1 MKGVALAALVVSSL
15 APNLYWTQGGGGN
28 SGFIIGK
35 TGVIVIDATLTPASA
50 KELIAEVAK
59 VSPKPITHVI
69 LTHADPD
76 HVNGLAAFPAGVTV
90 IAHEGARADLGTL
103 PKDRAPS
110 RLIARTGEV
119 MMIDG
124 VKIAFRHW
132 APAHT
137 NGDLVVHLP
146 DQKIMFA
153 GDLITAEAEPSI
165 RLEKR
170 GSSEGW
176 ITSVKG
182 LLGLGAQHIVP
193 GHGDVRTGA
202 EIQARL
208 DAAAVKRDKIAALV
222 REGKSIDEVKA
233 SLGEPP
239 AARGPAPLTFT
250 DVIYQELTKRLR

>member
-1 MKGVALAALVVSSL
+1 VKGVAIAALVVSSL

-35 TGVIVIDATLTPASA
+35 TGVIVVDATLTPASA
-50 KELIAEVAK
+50 KELVAEVAK
-59 VSPKPITHVI
+59 VTPKPITHVI
-69 LTHADPD
+69 LTHGDPD
-76 HVNGLAAFPAGVTV
+76 HVSGLAAFPAGVTV
-90 IAHEGARADLGTL
+90 IAHEGAMSDLRAL

-119 MMIDG
+119 MTIDG
-124 VKIAFRHW
+124 VRIAFHHW

-137 NGDLVVHLP
+137 NGDLIVYLP
-146 DQKIMFA
+146 EQKIMFA
-153 GDLITAEAEPSI
+153 GDLVTADADPSI

-182 LLGLGAQHIVP
+182 LLGLRAEQIVP
-193 GHGDVRTGA
+193 GHGGVRPSA
-202 EIQARL
+202 EIQTRL
-208 DAAAVKRDKIAALV
+208 DAAAAKRDKIAALV

-233 SLGEPP
+233 ALGDPP

-250 DVIYQELTKRLR
+250 DVVYQELTKRLR